1 MTNPVLDQERAE
13 FLTARSRLGT
23 AVLPAW
29 QRADKEL
36 DLVELPIDWVRFS
49 TQNHRTRAE
58 QEAETAKRGD
68 ANLFSSDPLGSLA
81 QGVQYSIL
89 RGQAGFEDLKTDL
102 VSRGQQEP
110 AVVTAEGVLING
122 NRRAAALRSMYEDD
136 DAIAAKYVKCL
147 VLPSDASG
155 AELVDLETELQIARN
170 FKEEYGW
177 VNEALL
183 VEELFER
190 ENLDYARVA
199 SRMHREVQVVRSLH
213 EKLQQVHQLVA
224 LSSGARQY
232 IDFEDNE
239 SAFDELAKHIKNKP
253 AHEADSVRSVYF
265 LGTMAGVKYRKLRHL
280 RRPDAANLVQKEIG
294 QDPALSKLLKAAILE
309 PSSEPEDPFAD
320 ALGSEETPG
329 TLSPLLSYVAR
340 QSAHGI
346 VETPNGDVFEMRSL
360 LQNLQSAITAVA
372 EEAEEDQRDNQ
383 AQLTP
388 VKRMEKAIGE
398 AKRALD
404 ALLKAR
410 TFETFNEEDF
420 AAKVAEL
427 SSVLEQYTGNKS

>member
-13 FLTARSRLGT
+13 FLVARSRLRK

-29 QRADKEL
+29 QRANKEL

-58 QEAETAKRGD
+58 QEAEIAKRAN
-68 ANLFSSDPLGSLA
+68 ANLFSADPLGSLA
-81 QGVQYSIL
+81 QSVQYSIL
-89 RGQAGFEDLKTDL
+89 RGQAGFQDLKNDL
-102 VSRGQQEP
+102 ISRGQQEP

-136 DAIAAKYVKCL
+136 DEITAKYVQCL

-155 AELVDLETELQIARN
+155 AELIDLETELQIARD

-199 SRMHREVQVVRSLH
+199 NRMHREVQVVRSLH

-232 IDFEDNE
+232 IDFEANE
-239 SAFDELAKHIKNKP
+239 SAFDELAKHIKNKS
-253 AHEADSVRSVYF
+253 ASEADSVRSVYF
-265 LGTMAGVKYRKLRHL
+265 LGTMAGVNYRKLRHL
-280 RRPDAANLVQKEIG
+280 RRPDASNLVQEEIQ
-294 QDPALSKLLKAAILE
+294 QDPALSKLLKAANLD
-309 PSSEPEDPFAD
+309 SSSKPDDPFD
-320 ALGSEETPG
+320 DVLGNEETLGS
-329 TLSPLLSYVAR
+329 LSPLLSYVAK
-340 QSAHGI
+340 QSDHGI
-346 VETPNGDVFEMRSL
+346 VELSTGDVFEIKSL

-388 VKRMEKAIGE
+388 IKRMEKALGE
-398 AKRALD
+398 ARRALD
-404 ALLKAR
+404 ALPKAR
-410 TFETFNEEDF
+410 SFETFDEEAF
-420 AAKVAEL
+420 ALKVTEL
-427 SSVLEQYTGNKS
+427 SALLEQYTGR